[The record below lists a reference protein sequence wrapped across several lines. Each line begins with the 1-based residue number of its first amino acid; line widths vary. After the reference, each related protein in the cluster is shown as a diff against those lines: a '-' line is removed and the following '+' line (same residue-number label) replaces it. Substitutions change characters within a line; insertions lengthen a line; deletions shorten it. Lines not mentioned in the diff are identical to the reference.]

1 MVISTND
8 DRRRLDATNDDRMC
22 TYSNPHYYENY
33 NLPIQIIFEPQSS
46 DDIFDDVNSLI
57 QMCKIGER
65 IIDEDDMIWKYYEEE
80 FKVCESRSLG
90 NSVGVYFNKACSEIT
105 QIDADSFKTDL
116 VACTEL
122 WNEGKLTFFPDSN
135 TLADCAKTP
144 NNDTLAY
151 CLNPKCFKANIMY
164 DVLNA
169 VLPKD
174 FPTSKK
180 ATYAKVIVMSSS
192 YGYAAKQAHYQ
203 LLDMHSSRETFGDAI
218 IVAYR
223 SGDKMQIFTNQLL
236 ADNVF
241 SGGAFIVV
249 FLILWF
255 HTTSGEN
262 GKTSRRPGETT
273 IFTWT
278 SLTTLPTHGPCRFY
292 CAFWISA
299 DTLKP
304 WCGLRDIHGRV
315 LLTIFPLSQPCGNFC
330 GRGDRGR

>member
-223 SGDKMQIFTNQLL
+223 SGGKMQIFTNQLL

-262 GKTSRRPGETT
+262 GKTSRRPGNDNFHLDLSHNSSHTRP
-273 IFTWT
+273 
-278 SLTTLPTHGPCRFY
+278 LQ
-292 CAFWISA
+292 
-299 DTLKP
+299 
-304 WCGLRDIHGRV
+304 V
-315 LLTIFPLSQPCGNFC
+315 LLRFLDFC
-330 GRGDRGR
+330 RYS